1 MENGG
6 ENYIIYRKAI
16 MVGIDI
22 GWGVLLRDLGQV
34 TVVRIVGSF
43 SLVQKLEVSPRV
55 WGVGEPEGR
64 RNGMEEFPRIILV

>member
-1 MENGG
+1 M
-6 ENYIIYRKAI
+6 
-16 MVGIDI
+16 
-22 GWGVLLRDLGQV
+22 LHDLGQV